1 MEGMSRII
9 ETDGSPSV
17 PQRAFFSVLSAD
29 LARSRDWYTS
39 LFGYRIEFDSDWFVH
54 LQDPDTPMLELGL
67 INRDHEIVDERIR
80 PNPIGGVVTL
90 VVDDVDELHATVV
103 ERGIEVIQ
111 PPTDLFYGQRRM
123 LIVDPDGQV
132 LDVSSECDPDP
143 EWVATLG

>member
-1 MEGMSRII
+1 MSRII